1 MKLTVF
7 GATGGVG
14 RHVVTGALN
23 RGDHV
28 TAYVRNPTKLDISH
42 PNLTV
47 VAGELTDRDSV
58 AHAVRSADAV
68 ISALGPSLDRKATG
82 MPLVDG
88 TRTIV
93 EAMETNGVERYIG
106 VATPSLRDPR
116 DTRSLLGLVVPFMG
130 RTFLK
135 GAYHELLKISEIVT
149 ASSLNWTIARFTQP
163 KDGERTGTVR
173 AGFLGQAKIGA
184 AITRAD
190 IAGGLVGTSSRGPT
204 SIGAPGFEPG
214 TSPTR
219 TVRATRLRH
228 APRETSS
235 VSSPPRRPL

>member
-14 RHVVTGALN
+14 RHVVTQALD

-28 TAYVRNPTKLDISH
+28 TAYVRNPDKLEITH
-42 PNLTV
+42 PGLAV
-47 VAGELTDRDSV
+47 VAGELTDGD
-58 AHAVRSADAV
+58 AVRRAVSGADAV
-68 ISALGPSLDRKATG
+68 VSTLGPSLDRKATG

-93 EAMETNGVERYIG
+93 EAMQSEGVERYIG
-106 VATPSLRDPR
+106 MATPSLRDPR
-116 DTRSLLGLVVPFMG
+116 DEGSMLGRIVPFMG

-135 GAYHELLKISEIVT
+135 RAYTELLQMSEIVT

-163 KDGERTGTVR
+163 KDGERKGTVR
-173 AGFLGQAKIGA
+173 AGFLGKDKVGA

-190 IAGGLVGTSSRGPT
+190 IAGFLLDQTTDERFHRA
-204 SIGAPGFEPG
+204 APAI
-214 TSPTR
+214 SN
-219 TVRATRLRH
+219 
-228 APRETSS
+228 
-235 VSSPPRRPL
+235 